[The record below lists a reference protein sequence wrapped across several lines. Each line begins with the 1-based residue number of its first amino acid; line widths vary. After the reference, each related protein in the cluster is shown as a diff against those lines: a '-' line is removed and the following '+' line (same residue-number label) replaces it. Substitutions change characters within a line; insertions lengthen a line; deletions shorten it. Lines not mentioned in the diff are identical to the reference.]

1 MVARVRRYANNLL
14 VYVLLTGASFG
25 QQLARDFFD
34 NTVVHDIHI
43 DLDPN
48 DWATLKQNY
57 GADTYYSANV
67 SSGSLAASQVAIR
80 SRGRGSRSGEKPNL
94 DVNIDKYIKKQT
106 FAGLA
111 FFILKAQNQDPSTF
125 HEPIAFEL
133 FRKMGLPAPREAPA
147 RLYIN
152 GEYYGYYALIEH
164 EDEDFLT
171 RNLGEDGGDLFEWKP
186 NASYNFEDLGDDP
199 APYANLLDPK
209 TNTDNPDYQK
219 FIALIKAI
227 NYSADADFV
236 GAVSP
241 YLDLRL
247 YLTYVATENVL
258 CEIDG
263 IWDGVYGTNNIY
275 LYRFQGQSLFQIIAW
290 DKDLTFSSPVR
301 PLPFPTDNVLA
312 RRLLAIPDYRNFY
325 LSQVAKA
332 ADLFGGPGGWADGEL
347 SRMYALIHDT
357 AVNDP
362 HKQCP
367 GNGGAL
373 GPCGAQEFEQSVQD
387 ARAFIAGRVDFVR
400 TALAQ
405 LNYMPTVGGPVID
418 AVTLGAENGPSN
430 LAPGSIVVVRGADFG
445 SDTPTSSSPL
455 PQSAG
460 RSFVAVEG
468 VRAPI
473 ISFSGSEALVQIPWD
488 IPVGT
493 TAAVAVAAG
502 GALSNSVN
510 SSVVS
515 ASPFILAVV
524 HADGSLVTAD
534 QPAAAGE
541 TVVVYASG
549 LGAVDTAIATGAS
562 APPRKLVHTLQT
574 PAVTVGAQ
582 QGNVVFSG
590 LSPGT
595 VGLYQINVVM
605 PDNISSG
612 APVTL
617 SISVDQKSTE
627 TSISVR

>member
-1 MVARVRRYANNLL
+1 MVAPVRLRANILL
-14 VYVLLTGASFG
+14 LCLLFTGASFA

-34 NTVVHDIHI
+34 ATVVHDIHI

-48 DWATLKQNY
+48 DWAALKQNY

-67 SSGSLAASQVAIR
+67 SSGSLAASQVGIR

-94 DVNIDKYIKKQT
+94 DVNIDKYVKKQT
-106 FAGLA
+106 FAGLE
-111 FFILKAQNQDPSTF
+111 FFILKAQNQDPSTL

-152 GEYYGYYALIEH
+152 GEYYGYYALVEH

-209 TNTDNPDYQK
+209 TNEDNPDYQK
-219 FIALIKAI
+219 FIAMIKAI
-227 NYSADADFV
+227 NDSTDADFV
-236 GAVSP
+236 NAVSP

-258 CEIDG
+258 SEVDG

-290 DKDLTFSSPVR
+290 DKDLTFSSAVR
-301 PLPFPTDNVLA
+301 PLPFPSDNVLA
-312 RRLLAIPDYRNFY
+312 RRLLAMPDYRNFY

-347 SRMYALIHDT
+347 SRMYVLVHDI

-373 GPCGAQEFEQSVQD
+373 GPCGAAEFEQSIQD
-387 ARAFIAGRVDFVR
+387 ARAFIAGRYSFIWN
-400 TALAQ
+400 TLAQ
-405 LNYMPTVGGPVID
+405 QNFTAPFGGPVID
-418 AVTLGAENGPSN
+418 AVTLGAETGPGQ
-430 LAPGSIVVVRGADFG
+430 LAPGSIAVVRGADFG
-445 SDTPTSSSPL
+445 SDTAAGGSPL

-473 ISFSGSEALVQIPWD
+473 VSFSASEALVQIPWD

-493 TAAVAVAAG
+493 AAIAVAAG

-510 SSVVS
+510 ASVV
-515 ASPFILAVV
+515 AAAPFILAVV
-524 HADGSLVTAD
+524 HADGSPVTVD
-534 QPAAAGE
+534 QPAVAGE
-541 TVVVYASG
+541 TVVVYAAG
-549 LGAVDTAIATGAS
+549 LGEVDTAIETGDP
-562 APPRKLVHTLQT
+562 APPRKLVRTLET

-590 LSPGT
+590 LSPGA
-595 VGLYQINVVM
+595 VGLYQINVVV

-612 APVTL
+612 DPVTL
-617 SISVDQKSTE
+617 SVSVSQKSTA
-627 TSISVR
+627 TTIAVR